1 MSCRDSERQE
11 TLVCGGVLAQGGHHG
26 HVRQREQGR
35 RDADFSHARA
45 LKKNMY
51 STDVRHLKG
60 KNQRFLSR

>member
-45 LKKNMY
+45 LKKKHVQHRR
-51 STDVRHLKG
+51 TAPER
-60 KNQRFLSR
+60 